1 MRITWDDPL
10 QRFYDSGVSQGVL
23 FTENAPGVAWNGLIS
38 VTEGSGQTQDPRYFD
53 GLRYLTRNVSAA
65 FSGTISAFTYPDE
78 LEPCLGIV
86 GVLTGQPKQ
95 PFNFSFR
102 TNRELHI
109 VYNALAVSPKSDYK
123 TMDESPDP
131 MAFEWAFTTQ
141 PVKISGGK
149 PSSHVVIMVD
159 DAPPAAIDELEDL
172 IYGDD
177 ENDPSLPE
185 IDDIYGIFE
194 SHTTFTVTDNG
205 DGTFTVTGPDAN
217 VSMVG
222 ADTFQLTADTV
233 FLLPDDLFQ
242 VSSTMV

>member
-38 VTEGSGQTQDPRYFD
+38 VTESSGQTQDPRYFD
-53 GLRYLTRNVSAA
+53 GQRYLTRNLSAGFA
-65 FSGTISAFTYPDE
+65 GIISAFTYPDE
-78 LEPCLGIV
+78 LEPCIGTV
-86 GVLTGQPKQ
+86 GALTGQPKQ
-95 PFNFSFR
+95 PFGFSFR

-109 VYNALAVSPKSDYK
+109 VYNALAVAPKSDYK

-141 PVKISGGK
+141 PVNISGGK
-149 PSSHVVIMVD
+149 PSAHLVIMVD
-159 DAPPAAIDELEDL
+159 DAPPAAIADLEVL

-177 ENDPSLPE
+177 VNDPSLPE
-185 IDDIYGIFE
+185 VNDIYEIFE

-205 DGTFTVTGPDAN
+205 DGTFTVTGPDVN
-217 VSMVG
+217 VSMVD
-222 ADTFQLTADTV
+222 ASTFQLTADTV
-233 FLLPDDLFQ
+233 FLLPDGLFRA
-242 VSSTMV
+242 SSTMT